1 MRCLLLLLALSLAL
15 PGHAQKVKLRKTK
28 AMSTNQAPLPKGAT
42 EPVLTFQRTPCHGTC
57 PTYKAA
63 IYADGRVEYE
73 GERFVNRIGKHTL
86 RLPATTVNQMLAE
99 AKRIN
104 FNKLRNRYAG
114 DTYDLPSTIITVQPV
129 GQPAK
134 SVYAME
140 DIPANLQGYIEYLNK
155 QIDPLANGLEDK

>member
-1 MRCLLLLLALSLAL
+1 MRYVLFLLALALTL

-28 AMSTNQAPLPKGAT
+28 TMTTKAPAAT
-42 EPVLTFQRTPCHGTC
+42 AATTPVLVYQRTPCHGTC

-63 IYADGRVEYE
+63 IYADGRVEYK
-73 GERFVNRIGKHTL
+73 GERFVNRMGKHTL
-86 RLPATTVNQMLAE
+86 RLPVATVNQMLAE

-104 FNKLRNRYAG
+104 FNKLRERYAG
-114 DTYDLPSTIITVQPV
+114 DTYDLPASIITVQPV

-140 DIPANLQGYIEYLNK
+140 NIPENLQGYIDYLNK
-155 QIDPLANGLEDK
+155 QLDPLANSFEEK